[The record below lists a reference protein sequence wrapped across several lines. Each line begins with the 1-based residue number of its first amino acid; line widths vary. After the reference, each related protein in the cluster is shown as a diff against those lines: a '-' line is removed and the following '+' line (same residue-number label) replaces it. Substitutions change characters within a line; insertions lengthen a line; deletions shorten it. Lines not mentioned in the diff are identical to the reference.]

1 MFHLVTDDEG
11 TGRAGREGQ
20 LMDMNVYLVE
30 VLIRDRLAKARK
42 SAEIAALL
50 GELNQGSLRT
60 HGIGRRLLE
69 LGRSLVTRRDERRPA
84 LDGR

>member
-1 MFHLVTDDEG
+1 
-11 TGRAGREGQ
+11 
-20 LMDMNVYLVE
+20 MDMNVYLVE
-30 VLIRDRLAKARK
+30 VLIRDRLAKARRR
-42 SAEIAALL
+42 AEFAALL